1 MPKVSISLSS
11 DAASILARS
20 GKTVNEKVKEIVLL
34 YVAKTSR
41 MLERSDVLH
50 AIALDLLKHIIQY
63 LGEKDPKPESLYMI
77 LAEAKVLAKIAKDL
91 PLTEGEKF
99 YLATLETMIETY
111 EKTYEKEPAI
121 RSFFGPIIAGFIALL
136 PLYVL
141 SLIIDVKEEVKTS
154 LENPV
159 ATMINAMI
167 SHASKAK
174 SLDTVQ
180 SSATELK

>member
-41 MLERSDVLH
+41 ILERSDVLH

-99 YLATLETMIETY
+99 YLATLETMIE
-111 EKTYEKEPAI
+111 TYEKEPAI

>member
-11 DAASILARS
+11 DVASILARS

-41 MLERSDVLH
+41 ILERSDVLH
-50 AIALDLLKHIIQY
+50 TIALDLLKHIIQY

-99 YLATLETMIETY
+99 YLASLETIIETY
-111 EKTYEKEPAI
+111 EKEPII
-121 RSFFGPIIAGFIALL
+121 RSFFGPIIAVFIALL

-141 SLIIDVKEEVKTS
+141 SLVIDVKEEVKTS

-159 ATMINAMI
+159 ATMIDAMI
-167 SHASKAK
+167 SRASKAK
-174 SLDTVQ
+174 LSDAVQ
-180 SSATELK
+180 LSATKLK